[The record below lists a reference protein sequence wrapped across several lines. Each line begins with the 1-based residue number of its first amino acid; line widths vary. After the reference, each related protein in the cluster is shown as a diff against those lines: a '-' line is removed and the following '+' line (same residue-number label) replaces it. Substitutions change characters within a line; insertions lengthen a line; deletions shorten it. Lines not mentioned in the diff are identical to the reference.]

1 MFAVGI
7 TGGIGSGKSTAAD
20 RFIELGVPAIDAD
33 VVARELVKP
42 GRSALKR
49 VIDTFGVE
57 VTTADGRLDRVK
69 LRKIVFSDSEK
80 KSQLENI
87 LHPEIHAEIL
97 RQLSESTAP
106 YKVVVIPLLAESKRQ
121 YPLDRILVIDAPH
134 ELQIER
140 VSARDNQSPQE
151 AEHIIQLQASR
162 QARMAIA
169 DDVIVNNGS
178 TQDLQHQVDALHKK
192 YLAYACGSDE
202 PENA

>member
-20 RFIELGVPAIDAD
+20 RFVELGVPAIDAD
-33 VVARELVKP
+33 VVAREVVKP

-57 VTTADGRLDRVK
+57 VATTDGRLDRVK

-106 YKVVVIPLLAESKRQ
+106 YTVVVIPLLAESKRQ

-134 ELQIER
+134 ELQIDR
-140 VSARDNQSPQE
+140 VSVRDNQSPQE
-151 AEHIIQLQASR
+151 VEHIIQLQASR

-178 TQDLQHQVDALHKK
+178 TQDLQHEVDALHKK
-192 YLAYACGSDE
+192 YLAYACGSDQ

>member
-7 TGGIGSGKSTAAD
+7 TGGIGSGKSTATD

-57 VTTADGRLDRVK
+57 VATADGRLDRIK

-106 YKVVVIPLLAESKRQ
+106 YTVVVIPLLAESKRQ

-192 YLAYACGSDE
+192 YLAYACGSEE

>member
-7 TGGIGSGKSTAAD
+7 TGGIGSGKSTAAG
-20 RFIELGVPAIDAD
+20 RFVELGVPAIDAD
-33 VVARELVKP
+33 VVAREVVKP

-57 VTTADGRLDRVK
+57 VATTDGRLDRVK

-106 YKVVVIPLLAESKRQ
+106 YTVVVIPLLAESKRQ

-134 ELQIER
+134 ELQIDR
-140 VSARDNQSPQE
+140 VSVRDNQSPQE
-151 AEHIIQLQASR
+151 VEHIIQLQASR

-178 TQDLQHQVDALHKK
+178 TQDLQHEVDALHKK
-192 YLAYACGSDE
+192 YLAYACGSDQ